1 MTEESLLRTLMTER
15 VKILAYVNAIARHPD
30 LAEDIFQDICV
41 LALTKRG
48 TLKDESHLLLWL
60 RKTARFETLNRL
72 RKRRE
77 RQLTLSDEV
86 LEVLDVQWQQGT
98 PEKASILMD
107 ALRHCLELLSPAA
120 MELIRKRYEQGMNYP
135 AIAQL
140 LKRPVNSLYVTFS
153 RIHVSLAD
161 CISKYAAAGGD
172 HD

>member
-1 MTEESLLRTLMTER
+1 MTEESLLRTLMAER

-41 LALTKRG
+41 LALGKCDTI
-48 TLKDESHLLLWL
+48 KDEPHLLLWL

-72 RKRRE
+72 RKRGE

-86 LEVLDVQWQQGT
+86 LESLDIQWQQGA

-107 ALRHCLELLSPAA
+107 ALRHCLELLPPAA
-120 MELIRKRYEQGMNYP
+120 MDLIRKRYEQGMNYP
-135 AIAQL
+135 EIAQL
-140 LKRPVNSLYVTFS
+140 LKRPVSSLYVTFS

-161 CISKYAAAGGD
+161 CISKYTAAGGD